1 MAVVAVG
8 SRLDPI
14 PPRRLR
20 TPAIVSGVF
29 TGLSTVFFLLGL
41 EADPTAAVVTGS
53 LFPVVTV
60 VVGRF
65 VYGDDVIARQVGGI
79 GLVVLGVIGVALG

>member
-1 MAVVAVG
+1 M
-8 SRLDPI
+8 
-14 PPRRLR
+14 
-20 TPAIVSGVF
+20 
-29 TGLSTVFFLLGL
+29 STVFFLLGL
-41 EADPTAAVVTGS
+41 EVDPTTAVVTGS

-65 VYGDDVIARQVGGI
+65 VYGDDVVARQVGGI